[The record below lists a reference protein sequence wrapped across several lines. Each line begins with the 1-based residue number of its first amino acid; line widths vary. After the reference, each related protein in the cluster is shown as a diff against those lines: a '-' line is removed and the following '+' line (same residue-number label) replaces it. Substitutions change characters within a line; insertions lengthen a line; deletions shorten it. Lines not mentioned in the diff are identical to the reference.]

1 MNHIKIFCFAVLAFS
16 LLFVLSPSA
25 AARPQERKPAYLEWL
40 KEAEK
45 GNHEKQYLV
54 GFVFF
59 RGVEG
64 AKRNY
69 KKAFEW
75 FSKAAENG
83 NSRACVSLG
92 DMYNYGFSVKENDV
106 RAVKWY
112 LKASEMGDAD
122 GMEKMGDVYYFGTG
136 VKQNYP
142 EAAKWYGKAA
152 EKTML
157 SSPYA
162 KLGRMYKYGEGVKE
176 NRDEALKWF
185 LKADKLGEPGVKS
198 DIGGIHMFD
207 KKNYAEAEKWLLKGS
222 MEGDIM
228 AMYWLAQLH
237 TDGKVTRNYV
247 EACKW
252 LFVLTEKD
260 NYEPGERL
268 LKAVR
273 RKMTKA
279 WISKAGRLAAPLI
292 KKLVTDDDRR
302 WKEYS
307 KTLKK
312 L

>member
-1 MNHIKIFCFAVLAFS
+1 MNRIRIFCFAVMTFS
-16 LLFVLSPSA
+16 LFFVLSPFPA
-25 AARPQERKPAYLEWL
+25 AQPQERKPVYLEWM

-45 GNHEKQYLV
+45 GNHEKQYFV
-54 GFVFF
+54 GVAFYREVA
-59 RGVEG
+59 G
-64 AKRNY
+64 AKQNY
-69 KKAFEW
+69 RKAFEW

-83 NSRACVSLG
+83 NSEACVNLG
-92 DMYNYGFSVKENDV
+92 DMYNYGFSVRENDL

-112 LKASEMGDAD
+112 LKASEMGNSL
-122 GMEKMGDVYYFGTG
+122 GMEKMGDMYYFGTG
-136 VKQNYP
+136 VKQNYL
-142 EAAKWYGKAA
+142 EAAKWYRKAA

-162 KLGRMYKYGEGVKE
+162 KLGRMYKYGEGVKG

-185 LKADKLGEPGVKS
+185 LKADKLGEPGAKS

-207 KKNYAEAEKWLLKGS
+207 KKNYAEAGKWLRKGS

-228 AMYWLAQLH
+228 AMYLLAQLY
-237 TDGKVTRNYV
+237 TDGKVPRNYV

-260 NYEPGERL
+260 NYEPGKKL
-268 LKAVR
+268 FNQVR

-279 WISKAGRLAAPLI
+279 WISKARRLASPLI